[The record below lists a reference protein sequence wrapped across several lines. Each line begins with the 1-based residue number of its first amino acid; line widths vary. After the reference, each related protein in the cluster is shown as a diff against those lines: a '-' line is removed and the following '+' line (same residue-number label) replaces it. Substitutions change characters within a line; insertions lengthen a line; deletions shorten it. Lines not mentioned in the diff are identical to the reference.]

1 MQAHIKKRLL
11 NIAGLC
17 LLLYLPLL
25 LTMSFGPITGL
36 GPWKASIEAGF
47 ILPIIF
53 MIVGAV
59 GGVLSLLFKKH
70 RSKGVE
76 TLLSVL
82 FLAVLFIPMAM
93 TSSELRSF
101 GFFLTA
107 KRAEPL
113 VSAVK
118 KYREN
123 TGELPETFDDLIP
136 AYIPKMPYGLPHLEI
151 AKNFDGSWAMTAGVG
166 TGFLNW
172 DAFIYKYDQSY
183 NEKSCA
189 GGCCEL
195 MGGWAYLHE

>member
-1 MQAHIKKRLL
+1 MQEHIKKRVL
-11 NIAGLC
+11 NVAGLS

-36 GPWKASIEAGF
+36 GPWTASIEVGF
-47 ILPIIF
+47 IIPVIF
-53 MIVGAV
+53 MIVGAA
-59 GGVLSLLFKKH
+59 GGVLSLFFKKH

-76 TLLSVL
+76 TLLTVL
-82 FLAVLFIPMAM
+82 CLAVLFVPVTISA
-93 TSSELRSF
+93 SELRSF

-113 VSAVK
+113 VAAIK
-118 KYREN
+118 KYHEN
-123 TGELPETFDDLIP
+123 TGNFPETFDDLIP
-136 AYIPKMPYGLPHLEI
+136 AYILKVPYGLPHLRI
-151 AKNFDGSWAMTAGVG
+151 VKDFDGSWAMTAGVG

-183 NEKSCA
+183 GEKSC
-189 GGCCEL
+189 GGGWCEP